1 MQAKAKEERDYIAEL
16 NERIFKLHKALKERL
31 SEERKLSKPSN
42 DSSEMTLEGHL
53 EDVVTLAMNILTDNT
68 VSYLWYL

>member
-31 SEERKLSKPSN
+31 SEERKLAKSSN

-68 VSYLWYL
+68 VSYE

>member
-1 MQAKAKEERDYIAEL
+1 MMQAKAKEERDYIAEL

-42 DSSEMTLEGHL
+42 DSSELTLEGHL

-68 VSYLWYL
+68 VSYL

>member
-31 SEERKLSKPSN
+31 SEERKLTKPSN
-42 DSSEMTLEGHL
+42 DSSGMTLEGHL

-68 VSYLWYL
+68 VSYR

>member
-31 SEERKLSKPSN
+31 SEERKLTKPSN

-68 VSYLWYL
+68 VSYRWYL